1 MSDTVYR
8 ELENDLHALLDSSER
23 PLFFAL
29 GNELRGDDHAGI
41 LTGEMISDNLRD
53 KVIIA
58 HNVPINF
65 LGKVVKFNPDLII
78 ILDAIDIG
86 AKPGT
91 IALMGPEVLSDN
103 HSSTHFQT
111 LNDFFELIK
120 NQLNREIEIK
130 ILGIQIKSKEM
141 FDDISQEVER
151 AVHALVDMIK
161 TYYVLDG

>member
-1 MSDTVYR
+1 MAVYR
-8 ELENDLHALLDSSER
+8 ELKNDLHNLLKSSEN

-41 LTGEMISDNLRD
+41 LTGEKLSKTLGDR
-53 KVIIA
+53 VIVA

-86 AKPGT
+86 EKAGT
-91 IALMGPEVLSDN
+91 IALMGPEVLNEN

-111 LNDFFELIK
+111 LNDFFNLIRA
-120 NQLNREIEIK
+120 QLNREIDIK

-141 FDDISQEVER
+141 FDDISQEVEL
-151 AVHALVDMIK
+151 AVHTLIGMIK
-161 TYYVLDG
+161 AYY